1 MQLIRI
7 NKDERLSVSQWVI
20 QKIILQDNE
29 KKGSRQA
36 MKEDIITK
44 ILARD
49 NLNEAFKN
57 VKANKGTSGIDD
69 LSIDETAEYI
79 RENKATIVWQL
90 YNRKYQP
97 QPVRR
102 VEIPKPNGGTR
113 KLGIPIVLDRIIQ
126 QAMVQVLAPMF
137 EPYFSEYSYGF
148 RPKRSCQQAVIKAL
162 EYMNDGYIWIVDID
176 LEKFFDNVP
185 HDRLLRLV
193 SDVVKDGNVVSLVNK
208 FLKAGVMVK
217 GNYEETKIGT
227 PQGGPLSPLLSNIML
242 NLLDKELEA
251 RNLHFTRYAD
261 DTIILVK
268 SEKAANR
275 VMTSITKFIENKLK
289 LKVNMT
295 KTKVCTPWD
304 LKYLGFGFCKMKKWE
319 CTPHKDSKKKFQR
332 TLKRLTNRSKSK
344 SLDKRFE
351 ELNWTIR
358 GWVNYFRISKM
369 KKFLI
374 KTDEHLRARIRV
386 IIWKQWK
393 KPKTQIKNVM
403 KCGYSIDEARGL
415 AYCRKGYMFISHSK
429 ILQNAI
435 TKEGLQKPNEKLG
448 RRGLVFAL
456 DYYLA

>member
-1 MQLIRI
+1 MM
-7 NKDERLSVSQWVI
+7 
-20 QKIILQDNE
+20 LQDNE

-44 ILARD
+44 ILDRN

-57 VKANKGTSGIDD
+57 VKANKGASGIDD
-69 LSIDETAEYI
+69 LSIEETAEYI
-79 RENKATIVWQL
+79 KRNKATIVWQL

-102 VEIPKPNGGTR
+102 VEIPKPNDGTR

-148 RPKRSCQQAVIKAL
+148 RTKRSCQQAIIKAL
-162 EYMNDGYIWIVDID
+162 EYMNDGYEWIVDID

-217 GNYEETKIGT
+217 GNYEETTIGT

-251 RNLHFTRYAD
+251 RNLNFTRYAD

-275 VMTSITKFIENKLK
+275 VMASITKFIENKLK
-289 LKVNMT
+289 LKVNAT
-295 KTKVCTPWD
+295 KTKVCRPSK
-304 LKYLGFGFCKMKKWE
+304 LKYLGFGFYKLKQWE
-319 CTPHKDSKKKFQR
+319 CTPHKDSKKKLQR
-332 TLKRLTNRSKSK
+332 TLKRLTNRSKSI

-358 GWVNYFRISKM
+358 GWVNYFRIAKM
-369 KKFLI
+369 KKFL
-374 KTDEHLRARIRV
+374 KETDEHLRARIRM

-393 KPKTQIKNVM
+393 KPKTQIKNLV
-403 KCGYSIDEARGL
+403 KCGYSVDDARGL

-435 TKEGLQKPNEKLG
+435 TKEGLQNPNKKLG

-456 DYYLA
+456 DYYSLN

>member
-1 MQLIRI
+1 MM
-7 NKDERLSVSQWVI
+7 
-20 QKIILQDNE
+20 QDNE

-44 ILARD
+44 ILDRN

-57 VKANKGTSGIDD
+57 VKANKGASGIDD
-69 LSIDETAEYI
+69 LSIEETAEYI
-79 RENKATIVWQL
+79 RQNKATIVWQL

-148 RPKRSCQQAVIKAL
+148 RPKRSCQQAIIKAL
-162 EYMNDGYIWIVDID
+162 EYMNDGYEWIVDID

-193 SDVVKDGNVVSLVNK
+193 SDIVKDGNVVSLVNK

-217 GNYEETKIGT
+217 GNYEETTIGT

-251 RNLHFTRYAD
+251 RNLRFTRYAD

-275 VMTSITKFIENKLK
+275 VMASITKFIENKLK

-304 LKYLGFGFCKMKKWE
+304 LKYLGFGFWKMMKWE
-319 CTPHKDSKKKFQR
+319 CIPHKDSKKKFQR
-332 TLKRLTNRSKSK
+332 TLKRLTNRSKSI

-351 ELNWTIR
+351 ELNWAIR
-358 GWVNYFRISKM
+358 GWVNYFKIAKM
-369 KKFLI
+369 KTFL
-374 KTDEHLRARIRV
+374 KETDEHLRARIRA

-393 KPKTQIKNVM
+393 KPKTQIKNLV
-403 KCGYSIDEARGL
+403 KCGFSLDNARGL
-415 AYCRKGYMFISHSK
+415 AYCRRGYTFVAHSQ
-429 ILQNAI
+429 ILQKAI
-435 TKEGLQKPNEKLG
+435 SKERLQNQNKKLG

>member
-1 MQLIRI
+1 
-7 NKDERLSVSQWVI
+7 
-20 QKIILQDNE
+20 
-29 KKGSRQA
+29 

-44 ILARD
+44 ILDRN

-57 VKANKGTSGIDD
+57 VKANKGASGIDD
-69 LSIDETAEYI
+69 LSIEETATYI
-79 RENKATIVWQL
+79 KENKATIVWQL

-113 KLGIPIVLDRIIQ
+113 KLGIPIVLDRVIQ
-126 QAMVQVLAPMF
+126 QAMVQVLSPMF

-148 RPKRSCQQAVIKAL
+148 RPRRSCQQAIMKAL
-162 EYMNDGYIWIVDID
+162 EYMNDGYEWIVDID

-208 FLKAGVMVK
+208 FLKAGVMIK
-217 GNYEETKIGT
+217 GNYEETRIGT

-242 NLLDKELEA
+242 NLLDKELET
-251 RNLHFTRYAD
+251 RGLRFTRYAD

-275 VMTSITKFIENKLK
+275 VMTSITKLIENKLK
-289 LKVNMT
+289 LKVNAT
-295 KTKVCTPWD
+295 KTKVCRPSK

-319 CTPHKDSKKKFQR
+319 CIPHKDSKKKFQR
-332 TLKRLTNRSKSK
+332 TLKRLTNRSKSI
-344 SLDKRFE
+344 SLDRRFE
-351 ELNWTIR
+351 ELNCASR
-358 GWVNYFRISKM
+358 GWVNYFKISKM
-369 KKFLI
+369 KTFL
-374 KTDEHLRARIRV
+374 KEMDEHLRVRIRM

-393 KPKTQIKNVM
+393 KPKTQIKNLV

-435 TKEGLQKPNEKLG
+435 TKEGLQKSNKKLG

>member
-1 MQLIRI
+1 M
-7 NKDERLSVSQWVI
+7 
-20 QKIILQDNE
+20 LQDNE

-36 MKEDIITK
+36 MNEDIITR

-57 VKANKGTSGIDD
+57 VKANKGASGIDD
-69 LSIDETAEYI
+69 LTIEETAEYI
-79 RENKATIVWQL
+79 KENKSTIGWQL
-90 YNRKYQP
+90 YHRKYQP

-102 VEIPKPNGGTR
+102 VEIPKPKGGVR
-113 KLGIPIVLDRIIQ
+113 KLGIPIVLDRVIQ
-126 QAMVQVLAPMF
+126 QAMIQVLSPMF

-148 RPKRSCQQAVIKAL
+148 RPKRSCQQAVLKAL
-162 EYMNDGYIWIVDID
+162 EYMNDGYEWIVDID

-208 FLKAGVMVK
+208 FLKAGVITK
-217 GNYEETKIGT
+217 DKYEETTIGT
-227 PQGGPLSPLLSNIML
+227 AQGGPLSPLLSNIML

-251 RNLHFTRYAD
+251 RKLCFTRYAD

-295 KTKVCTPWD
+295 KTKVCTPRD

-319 CTPHKDSKKKFQR
+319 CTPHKDSKQKFKR
-332 TLKRLTNRSKSK
+332 NLKRLTNRSKSI

-351 ELNWTIR
+351 QLNWTIR

-369 KKFLI
+369 KTFL
-374 KTDEHLRARIRV
+374 KEVDEHLRARIRAV
-386 IIWKQWK
+386 IWKQWK
-393 KPKTQIKNVM
+393 LPKTRIKNLI
-403 KCGYSIDEARGL
+403 KCGCSKDEARCV
-415 AYCRKGYMFISHSK
+415 AYSRKGYTHMAHSK
-429 ILQNAI
+429 TLQNAI
-435 TKEGLQKPNEKLG
+435 TKEGLQKQNKNLG